1 MSTEFV
7 AIIPIKKFVVA
18 KSRLSP
24 VFSNVERK
32 RIART
37 VFEIVL
43 KEVQKSGFKK
53 VWIISNDSLIKA
65 KFGSITG
72 IEVLFDEHYDINKT
86 LQTKFKMAALQSLVP
101 VYLPADLP
109 LITSADIN
117 KILKKSSSG
126 RNLVII
132 PDRKCIGTNCIVLPK
147 HLVEDF
153 TPLLGKLSYYSH
165 LSQAKLNGLPIMA
178 FEVFS
183 VSNDLDT
190 YEDLKIIRRYLK

>member
-7 AIIPIKKFVVA
+7 AIIPIKKFVVG

-24 VFSNVERK
+24 IFRNIQRK
-32 RIART
+32 RIAKT
-37 VFEIVL
+37 IFEIVL
-43 KEVQKSGFKK
+43 EEVLESDFKK
-53 VWIISNDSLIKA
+53 VWIVSNDNLIKA
-65 KFGSITG
+65 KFGSIPE
-72 IEVLFDEHYDINKT
+72 IDVLFDEHYDINKT
-86 LQTKFKMAALQSLVP
+86 LQAKFKIAALQSLVP

-109 LITSADIN
+109 LITSNDIN
-117 KILKKSSSG
+117 LILEKSLSS

-132 PDRKCIGTNCIVLPK
+132 PDRKCKGTNCIVVPK

-153 TPLLGKLSYYSH
+153 VPSLGKLSYYFH
-165 LSQAKLNGLPIMA
+165 LSQAKLNGWPIMA

-190 YEDLKIIRRYLK
+190 YEDLQIIRRFLK

>member
-24 VFSNVERK
+24 VFSNVQRK

-65 KFGSITG
+65 KFG
-72 IEVLFDEHYDINKT
+72 
-86 LQTKFKMAALQSLVP
+86 
-101 VYLPADLP
+101 
-109 LITSADIN
+109 
-117 KILKKSSSG
+117 
-126 RNLVII
+126 
-132 PDRKCIGTNCIVLPK
+132 
-147 HLVEDF
+147 
-153 TPLLGKLSYYSH
+153 
-165 LSQAKLNGLPIMA
+165 
-178 FEVFS
+178 
-183 VSNDLDT
+183 
-190 YEDLKIIRRYLK
+190 

>member
-7 AIIPIKKFVVA
+7 AIIPIKKFIA
-18 KSRLSP
+18 GKSRLSP
-24 VFSNVERK
+24 IFRNVQRK
-32 RIART
+32 RIAKAI
-37 VFEIVL
+37 FEIVL
-43 KEVQKSGFKK
+43 REVLKSNFKK

-65 KFGSITG
+65 KFGSIPG
-72 IEVLFDEHYDINKT
+72 IDILWDEHYDINKT
-86 LQTKFKMAALQSLVP
+86 LQAKFKIAALQSLVP

-109 LITSADIN
+109 LITSNDIN
-117 KILKKSSSG
+117 LILEKSLSS

-132 PDRKCIGTNCIVLPK
+132 PDRKCKGTNCIVVPK

-153 TPLLGKLSYYSH
+153 VPSLGKLSYYFH
-165 LSQAKLNGLPIMA
+165 LSQAKLNGWPIMT

-190 YEDLKIIRRYLK
+190 YEDLQIIRRFLK